1 MHVSAHVACVFVRVS
16 KLHLFFFFLSPRRSE
31 REIHN
36 YRETSLGDQI
46 AENEQGVCR
55 LIFLLT
61 LRGGWVGDKPA
72 APGGLLLVVRYLLVL
87 LLQFFFWR
95 DFFGGF
101 FFFLVK
107 TRDWTRRTRDYGTN
121 RTKERESEQVKPT
134 ERERKKIQVK
144 KKRRYNKFIF

>member
-87 LLQFFFWR
+87 LLHFFFWR

-107 TRDWTRRTRDYGTN
+107 PVTGLG
-121 RTKERESEQVKPT
+121 EQGIMVPT
-134 ERERKKIQVK
+134 EPKSERASK
-144 KKRRYNKFIF
+144 